1 MLIKQGQIPPG
12 LLDTKSLAKYNN
24 IMGHTTAGVEQP
36 SITSIMVD
44 KQEIPVPT
52 GGPGSDEE
60 EEEDEFKASSA
71 LSQKVGD
78 TSVLSSAAGQPLQS
92 QAAKVIQEGYE
103 EQMVKYE
110 AQIRNHISV
119 E

>member
-52 GGPGSDEE
+52 DEE

-71 LSQKVGD
+71 LSQKVVD
-78 TSVLSSAAGQPLQS
+78 TSLLSSAAGQPLQS